1 MVKIIREGQKM
12 DQPHLPLRA
21 EFECLG
27 CGCVFEAERADMES
41 DCLYSGVCIVEQTIY
56 CRCPNCGDR
65 VQIRDVLE
73 DEWP

>member
-12 DQPHLPLRA
+12 DKPHLPLRA

-41 DCLYSGVCIVEQTIY
+41 DCLYSDFRIVEQTIY
-56 CRCPNCGDR
+56 CRCPNCGGR
-65 VQIRDVLE
+65 AQIWDVLE

>member
-1 MVKIIREGQKM
+1 MVKIIREGQAV
-12 DQPHLPLRA
+12 DQPHLPL
-21 EFECLG
+21 
-27 CGCVFEAERADMES
+27 RADMES
-41 DCLYSGVCIVEQTIY
+41 DCLYSGLHIVKQTIY